1 MTRKRKLLVCS
12 LFMCMVLSALPGV
25 KSSAEE
31 KQGET
36 SSAASEIQDENIQ
49 RLEETTVMDENAN
62 IYEVDDED
70 GSVEGR
76 KNGIALF
83 SRSASGAM
91 VVNFNTGGNGV
102 TYYTDEA
109 SGDQGYTNGA
119 YGADAAYLGMAGTKV
134 RFMLAGV
141 TGTVEAAD
149 VEVVE
154 YSAYQDAVSYYTVS
168 DGKLIHYISQN
179 LKTAKHSQIN
189 NGPAPSWMES
199 GVRYYSY
206 DGHYFYKDYTAML
219 LDYQS
224 GTREHSVNSSVPF
237 YNYYQFLPLRSR
249 TAYSADELNSMLLGK
264 TKDNSKLRGT
274 GVSFVSG
281 QDTYGVNALLA
292 LSVAANESGWGTS
305 GICQQKNNLFGLNA
319 TDSAP
324 GEDAYAFTSVD
335 DCIRQFMSTHM
346 SSGYLY
352 PKKWSYNGGY
362 LGNKGG
368 GINVRYAS
376 DPYWGER
383 AAAIAWTLDR
393 MGGEK
398 DQSRYTVGVA
408 EGHSG
413 VNIRSEASTGSAVLY
428 TTGSRQVYPVIV
440 LDREAAGGFYKIQSE
455 GVVNSDRSAL
465 LKAAEYDFDKMYAY
479 ISADYVSIVGE
490 GTEGEDEPEN
500 SAGDAGGEQSDPVKE
515 PEKEPD
521 DSTVQGSGNSG
532 SESGTGQT
540 GGSTPDPEPQG
551 GGNTESQ
558 GSGSDT
564 AEKDKPE
571 SGAEQTKQEVQASG
585 ESGEAAVQTEQAYS
599 ETEEPDITEKTAE
612 PPKAENTSA
621 AADKVMNTAS
631 EKAPQTGDMT
641 DLSVWA
647 ALAGISLL
655 LSAAVMWKRYNM
667 SR

>member
-219 LDYQS
+219 LDS
-224 GTREHSVNSSVPF
+224 
-237 YNYYQFLPLRSR
+237 
-249 TAYSADELNSMLLGK
+249 
-264 TKDNSKLRGT
+264 
-274 GVSFVSG
+274 
-281 QDTYGVNALLA
+281 
-292 LSVAANESGWGTS
+292 
-305 GICQQKNNLFGLNA
+305 
-319 TDSAP
+319 
-324 GEDAYAFTSVD
+324 
-335 DCIRQFMSTHM
+335 
-346 SSGYLY
+346 
-352 PKKWSYNGGY
+352 
-362 LGNKGG
+362 
-368 GINVRYAS
+368 
-376 DPYWGER
+376 
-383 AAAIAWTLDR
+383 
-393 MGGEK
+393 
-398 DQSRYTVGVA
+398 
-408 EGHSG
+408 
-413 VNIRSEASTGSAVLY
+413 
-428 TTGSRQVYPVIV
+428 
-440 LDREAAGGFYKIQSE
+440 IQC
-455 GVVNSDRSAL
+455 R
-465 LKAAEYDFDKMYAY
+465 
-479 ISADYVSIVGE
+479 
-490 GTEGEDEPEN
+490 
-500 SAGDAGGEQSDPVKE
+500 
-515 PEKEPD
+515 
-521 DSTVQGSGNSG
+521 
-532 SESGTGQT
+532 
-540 GGSTPDPEPQG
+540 
-551 GGNTESQ
+551 
-558 GSGSDT
+558 
-564 AEKDKPE
+564 
-571 SGAEQTKQEVQASG
+571 
-585 ESGEAAVQTEQAYS
+585 
-599 ETEEPDITEKTAE
+599 
-612 PPKAENTSA
+612 
-621 AADKVMNTAS
+621 
-631 EKAPQTGDMT
+631 
-641 DLSVWA
+641 
-647 ALAGISLL
+647 
-655 LSAAVMWKRYNM
+655 
-667 SR
+667 